1 MPDITIEEKHQK
13 IIEQLNEGLKLD
25 PPYLMEFM
33 VSNIVQRVL
42 SYLLGWDYVSGKPV
56 KIGCL
61 ADGTLKVAP
70 TGGGYEHCNRMYDVA
85 GDTWGADRIFTHVC
99 SRVDIWVWDADID
112 FERKPPDGIYE
123 GPIWIPKNMMYSF
136 DCITRMFRVKNH
148 TPGQTATFQVV
159 GWY

>member
-13 IIEQLNEGLKLD
+13 IIEQLNEGLQLD

-33 VSNIVQRVL
+33 VSNVVQRVL

-61 ADGTLKVAP
+61 ADGTVKVA
-70 TGGGYEHCNRMYDVA
+70 TAGAGYEHH
-85 GDTWGADRIFTHVC
+85 DRTLITATDDWSTEIEFSKIC
-99 SRVDIWVWDADID
+99 SRVDIFVWDADADIQRRGKEYPWED
-112 FERKPPDGIYE
+112 L
-123 GPIWIPKNMMYSF
+123 IWIPKNMMYSF
-136 DCITRMFRVKNH
+136 DATTAGVRVKNH
-148 TPGQTATFQVV
+148 TAGQVSTIQII